1 MKRIVLDLQCAMFAD
16 AITMALERSDPDF
29 LILRSDA
36 PGKTAAICKSS
47 HAYALIMEVT
57 GYTPWRLEER
67 LRLRDEV
74 GRLCPSCKVLLLVD
88 ENADRALAALM
99 LPGLAACGKESGPDA
114 TGKYLRF
121 AVSEDGGA
129 FTAPEVEGGYVE
141 LQKGGKGEI
150 YDGLSFD
157 LKWSLD
163 GESLTGSYKI
173 FGFDVDI
180 TGTLRDGVLEI
191 HDDTVVTR
199 YLKEGAQTPDWA
211 KDVAAAPEKG
221 RLAGLYTLYA
231 MEAMDGSFMRID
243 YDADAGYTGEL
254 QFEGEEPDSFTL
266 EDELGVL
273 NFAGGDQMGF
283 FEDAPGVIGITS
295 GEIGGTIYFALESVE
310 RPEVP
315 VPTEP
320 VVDELVEWWN
330 GDWYGWWFMYGCKG
344 SYEDLDGAYW
354 DCEAHIEIDPAT
366 YTGTMEMWD
375 DEQYQNMGGIGM
387 VDVSLSSSGTG
398 EHGTLMSEGGWFEE
412 MTLSHADWIIDPGLV
427 DFENMLVID
436 GSYDDDNGNVYSFRM
451 MLRPWGQLWED
462 VAEESRPWSYENWY
476 KPMIEDGVTKMSV
489 RFGDPD
495 PSVYEDL
502 EPKNEDVPDS
512 GTGVSEASYGKSNA
526 AATGEVSFDTLKNGW
541 ETIRG
546 DENKYDLLY
555 ENVRDIMGCDGEAYK
570 IDGVK
575 NSYCWQAVDAILT
588 VTFKVLEDGNEE
600 LNAFSVTGMKT

>member
-1 MKRIVLDLQCAMFAD
+1 MRHVCRRHYDGAGAQRPGFSRS
-16 AITMALERSDPDF
+16 ALR
-29 LILRSDA
+29 RTR
-36 PGKTAAICKSS
+36 K
-47 HAYALIMEVT
+47 
-57 GYTPWRLEER
+57 
-67 LRLRDEV
+67 
-74 GRLCPSCKVLLLVD
+74 
-88 ENADRALAALM
+88 N
-99 LPGLAACGKESGPDA
+99 
-114 TGKYLRF
+114 
-121 AVSEDGGA
+121 GGA

-163 GESLTGSYKI
+163 GESFTGSYKI

-231 MEAMDGSFMRID
+231 MDVAGEHYDYAALVAMEAMDGSFMRID

-254 QFEGEEPDSFTL
+254 QFEDEEPDSFTL

-344 SYEDLDGAYW
+344 SY
-354 DCEAHIEIDPAT
+354 
-366 YTGTMEMWD
+366 
-375 DEQYQNMGGIGM
+375 
-387 VDVSLSSSGTG
+387 
-398 EHGTLMSEGGWFEE
+398 
-412 MTLSHADWIIDPGLV
+412 
-427 DFENMLVID
+427 
-436 GSYDDDNGNVYSFRM
+436 DDDNGNVYSFRM

-495 PSVYEDL
+495 SSVYEDL

-512 GTGVSEASYGKSNA
+512 GTGVSEVGYGKSNA

-575 NSYCWQAVDAILT
+575 NSYCWQAGYAILT

-600 LNAFSVTGMKT
+600 LNAFSVTGMET

>member
-1 MKRIVLDLQCAMFAD
+1 
-16 AITMALERSDPDF
+16 
-29 LILRSDA
+29 
-36 PGKTAAICKSS
+36 
-47 HAYALIMEVT
+47 
-57 GYTPWRLEER
+57 
-67 LRLRDEV
+67 
-74 GRLCPSCKVLLLVD
+74 
-88 ENADRALAALM
+88 
-99 LPGLAACGKESGPDA
+99 
-114 TGKYLRF
+114 
-121 AVSEDGGA
+121 
-129 FTAPEVEGGYVE
+129 
-141 LQKGGKGEI
+141 
-150 YDGLSFD
+150 
-157 LKWSLD
+157 
-163 GESLTGSYKI
+163 
-173 FGFDVDI
+173 
-180 TGTLRDGVLEI
+180 
-191 HDDTVVTR
+191 
-199 YLKEGAQTPDWA
+199 
-211 KDVAAAPEKG
+211 
-221 RLAGLYTLYA
+221 
-231 MEAMDGSFMRID
+231 
-243 YDADAGYTGEL
+243 
-254 QFEGEEPDSFTL
+254 
-266 EDELGVL
+266 
-273 NFAGGDQMGF
+273 
-283 FEDAPGVIGITS
+283 
-295 GEIGGTIYFALESVE
+295 
-310 RPEVP
+310 
-315 VPTEP
+315 
-320 VVDELVEWWN
+320 
-330 GDWYGWWFMYGCKG
+330 MYGCKG

-462 VAEESRPWSYENWY
+462 VAEENRPWSYENWY

-512 GTGVSEASYGKSNA
+512 GTGVSEAGYGKSNA

-575 NSYCWQAVDAILT
+575 NSYCWQAGDAILT

-600 LNAFSVTGMKT
+600 LNAFSVTGMET